1 MGRRALCTKL
11 ADKTRR
17 PLLFVSDSKNR
28 ISQQLEEYR
37 RTVHQRSRQWEE
49 KEQVLGHMQRSDIS
63 RPRELLS
70 VPNWQDLAD
79 QDGGDLDGGDGGAF
93 RMPFVSRLWNMRQ
106 AVQRGYEALYSL
118 QELNHLLLSPAVAVN
133 PMAVGEVRAQ
143 IDRAVAGL
151 SQAVGIRLPAV
162 GGMDGLRGLGGAGPP
177 SGEIALEGGLVAA
190 ILQTAKGKKLMSRSI
205 NLLPPEQRWALLP
218 VILARVLQLDPAEQ
232 TAEEKD
238 VEQKLMKTLVQ
249 FVQHSREFQQVQAQQ
264 QQQRGSGAP
273 APFSAQLL
281 GHLRQCVK
289 SVMVSQMEK
298 SKLRAALLSSR
309 SRAEVM
315 HVIVQV
321 GDLVANDVDSSVSD
335 DWASMREAFMSMLDG

>member
-1 MGRRALCTKL
+1 MHFLRHAVLCRV
-11 ADKTRR
+11 A
-17 PLLFVSDSKNR
+17 SCSKNR

-49 KEQVLGHMQRSDIS
+49 KEQVLGHMQRSDIN

-79 QDGGDLDGGDGGAF
+79 QEAGDLDGGDGGGGAF
-93 RMPFVSRLWNMRQ
+93 RMPFVRRLWNMRQ

-133 PMAVGEVRAQ
+133 PMAVNEVRAQ

-151 SQAVGIRLPAV
+151 SQAVGIRMPAM
-162 GGMDGLRGLGGAGPP
+162 GGGGGPP
-177 SGEIALEGGLVAA
+177 AGEIALEGGLVAA

-232 TAEEKD
+232 SAEEKE

-249 FVQHSREFQQVQAQQ
+249 FVQHSREFQQAQAQQ
-264 QQQRGSGAP
+264 QHQRTGGSGAP
-273 APFSAQLL
+273 APFSTQLL
-281 GHLRQCVK
+281 GNLRQCVK

-315 HVIVQV
+315 HIIVQV
-321 GDLVANDVDSSVSD
+321 GDLVAKDVDSSVAD